1 MPFAIPRRLAILAL
15 PALSACEGIMPIMGQ
30 SVRLPAWV
38 PGPAPDPVRGAM
50 YRVSHA
56 FSERGVLAM
65 DAAAAAR
72 AFGDM
77 EFLAA
82 ALPTD
87 GRISQRNP
95 HVASVFAAA
104 RPEWRA
110 AFGIP
115 PELPAQLVLDAFYDA
130 WRAAVNDDGQGAVE
144 ALRAPIFSPP
154 GVAALNRLGALPPLP
169 NTARAAALAGQALQ
183 EAIFHRDT
191 PR

>member
-1 MPFAIPRRLAILAL
+1 MPFAAPRRSAL
-15 PALSACEGIMPIMGQ
+15 LTLLLLSGCEAVMPIMGQ
-30 SVRLPAWV
+30 PARLPAWV

-82 ALPTD
+82 VLPVD
-87 GRISQRNP
+87 GRLSQRSP
-95 HVASVFAAA
+95 HVPAVFAAA

-115 PELPAQLVLDAFYDA
+115 PGLPAQTVLDAFYDA
-130 WRAAVNDDGQGAVE
+130 WRAAVNDDGPGAVE
-144 ALRAPIFSPP
+144 ALRAPIFNPP
-154 GVAALNRLGALPPLP
+154 GLPALNRLGALPPLP
-169 NTARAAALAGQALQ
+169 NTARAAAAAGQALQ
-183 EAIFHRDT
+183 ETAFQRDSQ
-191 PR
+191 R